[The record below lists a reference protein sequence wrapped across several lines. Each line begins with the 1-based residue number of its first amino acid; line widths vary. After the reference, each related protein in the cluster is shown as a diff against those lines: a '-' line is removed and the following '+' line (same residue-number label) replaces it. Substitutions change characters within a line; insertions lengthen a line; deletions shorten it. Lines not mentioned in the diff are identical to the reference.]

1 MIINKKM
8 SILKNSSKLALL
20 VVNYPIYNYIRVI
33 YPKLRFINIERITYK
48 NIYIY
53 YISRGD
59 NMNYIFM
66 YNKSNKFYRLMIR
79 KLNYKTHYIQI
90 GDSFDP
96 KIREYF
102 NFDQLEFIHRDM
114 YELPTID
121 FRIIE
126 ILKQTD
132 L

>member
-1 MIINKKM
+1 M
-8 SILKNSSKLALL
+8 SILKNSSKLASL
-20 VVNYPIYNYIRVI
+20 VVNYPTYNYIRVI
-33 YPKLRFINIERITYK
+33 YPKLRFIHIERINCK

-66 YNKSNKFYRLMIR
+66 YNKSNKFYRLMVR
-79 KLNYKTHYIQI
+79 KMNNVNHYIQI
-90 GDSFDP
+90 GETVDT

-102 NFDQLEFIHRDM
+102 NFDQLEFIHRDT

-121 FRIIE
+121 CRIIE

>member
-1 MIINKKM
+1 M
-8 SILKNSSKLALL
+8 SILKNSSKLASL
-20 VVNYPIYNYIRVI
+20 VVNYSLYNYIRVI
-33 YPKLRFINIERITYK
+33 YPKLRFIHIERINYK

-59 NMNYIFM
+59 NINYIFM
-66 YNKSNKFYRLMIR
+66 YNKSNKFYRLMVR
-79 KLNYKTHYIQI
+79 NLNSTSHYIQI

-96 KIREYF
+96 KIKEYF
-102 NFDQLEFIHRDM
+102 NFEQLEFIHRDT

-121 FRIIE
+121 CRIIE

>member
-1 MIINKKM
+1 M
-8 SILKNSSKLALL
+8 SILKNSSKLASL
-20 VVNYPIYNYIRVI
+20 VVNYTIYNYIRVI
-33 YPKLRFINIERITYK
+33 YPKLRFIHIERINCK

-66 YNKSNKFYRLMIR
+66 YNKSNKFYRLMVR
-79 KLNYKTHYIQI
+79 KLNSTSHYIQI

-102 NFDQLEFIHRDM
+102 NFDQLEFIHRDT

-121 FRIIE
+121 CRIIE

>member
-1 MIINKKM
+1 M
-8 SILKNSSKLALL
+8 SILKNSSKLSPL
-20 VVNYPIYNYIRVI
+20 VVNYSNYNYIRVI
-33 YPKLRFINIERITYK
+33 YPKLRFINIERINCK

-59 NMNYIFM
+59 HVNYIFM
-66 YNKSNKFYRLMIR
+66 YNKSNKFYRLMVR
-79 KLNYKTHYIQI
+79 KIHTTNHYIQI

-96 KIREYF
+96 KLKEYF
-102 NFDQLEFIHRDM
+102 NFDQFEFMQRDTHD
-114 YELPTID
+114 LPTID
-121 FRIIE
+121 NRIIE

>member
-1 MIINKKM
+1 M
-8 SILKNSSKLALL
+8 SILKKSSKLASL

-33 YPKLRFINIERITYK
+33 YPKLRFIQIERINCK

-59 NMNYIFM
+59 NINYIFM
-66 YNKSNKFYRLMIR
+66 YNKSNKFYRLMVR
-79 KLNYKTHYIQI
+79 KMNSASYYIQI

-102 NFDQLEFIHRDM
+102 NFDQLEFIHRDA

-121 FRIIE
+121 YRIIE

>member
-1 MIINKKM
+1 M
-8 SILKNSSKLALL
+8 SILKNSSKLASL
-20 VVNYPIYNYIRVI
+20 VVNYSIYNYIRVI
-33 YPKLRFINIERITYK
+33 YPKLRFIHIERINYK

-79 KLNYKTHYIQI
+79 KLNSTSHYIHI

-102 NFDQLEFIHRDM
+102 NFDQLEFIHRDT

>member
-1 MIINKKM
+1 MVRKM
-8 SILKNSSKLALL
+8 NSKN
-20 VVNYPIYNYIRVI
+20 
-33 YPKLRFINIERITYK
+33 
-48 NIYIY
+48 
-53 YISRGD
+53 
-59 NMNYIFM
+59 
-66 YNKSNKFYRLMIR
+66 
-79 KLNYKTHYIQI
+79 HYIQI

-102 NFDQLEFIHRDM
+102 NFDQLEFIQRDM

>member
-1 MIINKKM
+1 M
-8 SILKNSSKLALL
+8 SILKNSSKLASL
-20 VVNYPIYNYIRVI
+20 VVNYTIYNYIRVI
-33 YPKLRFINIERITYK
+33 YPKLRFIHIERINCK

-66 YNKSNKFYRLMIR
+66 YNKSNKFYRLMVR
-79 KLNYKTHYIQI
+79 KLNSISHYIQI

-102 NFDQLEFIHRDM
+102 NFDQLEFIHRDT

-121 FRIIE
+121 CRIIE

>member
-1 MIINKKM
+1 M
-8 SILKNSSKLALL
+8 SILKNSSKLASL
-20 VVNYPIYNYIRVI
+20 VVNYQNYNYIRVI
-33 YPKLRFINIERITYK
+33 YPKLRFIHIERINCK

-79 KLNYKTHYIQI
+79 KLNSTTHYIQI

-102 NFDQLEFIHRDM
+102 NFDQLEFIHRDT

-121 FRIIE
+121 CRIIE